1 MQLFLECGKANAY
14 SANIEFNVSAHG
26 EHICENAYSA
36 NIEFNV
42 SAHGEHI
49 RERKAPTENSNK
61 STQRK
66 KTQKKTRT
74 VSYLPVMCSV
84 VLSSHWHLEPRFVW
98 GFDFNRMEFQ
108 TWSSKLHS
116 FYVLCSTHFLRRTW
130 GKAQRGSSQVLP
142 ILWCCS
148 NASAS
153 IKRQVYRELR
163 KYCVMFRLLLSLT
176 NFSQQTMHGTLAH
189 TCVAKRSRAPVTWLV
204 SSCNTQH
211 RIP

>member
-84 VLSSHWHLEPRFVW
+84 VLSSHWHLEPRLSEALILTEWNF
-98 GFDFNRMEFQ
+98 
-108 TWSSKLHS
+108 KLGVQNFTLS
-116 FYVLCSTHFLRRTW
+116 MCYV
-130 GKAQRGSSQVLP
+130 A
-142 ILWCCS
+142 
-148 NASAS
+148 
-153 IKRQVYRELR
+153 
-163 KYCVMFRLLLSLT
+163 
-176 NFSQQTMHGTLAH
+176 
-189 TCVAKRSRAPVTWLV
+189 
-204 SSCNTQH
+204 
-211 RIP
+211 RIF